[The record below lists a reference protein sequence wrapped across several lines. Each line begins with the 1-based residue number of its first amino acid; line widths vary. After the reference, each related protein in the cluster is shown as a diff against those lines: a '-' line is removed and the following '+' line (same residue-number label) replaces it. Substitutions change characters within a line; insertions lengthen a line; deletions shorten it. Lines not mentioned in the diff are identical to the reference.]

1 MKTDDLVNR
10 IEMLEE
16 QVTLHEQLISTLSL
30 LTIETLAMFDDE
42 EKVNTVLDRFNKSLD
57 KLVDDDRVDTS
68 SVSRDIKTA
77 VTQYWENTDPKKRTS
92 H

>member
-77 VTQYWENTDPKKRTS
+77 VTQYWENTDTKKRTS

>member
-1 MKTDDLVNR
+1 MKTDDLINR

-16 QVTLHEQLISTLSL
+16 QVSLHHQLISTLSL

>member
-16 QVTLHEQLISTLSL
+16 QVSLHQQLISTLSL
-30 LTIETLAMFDDE
+30 LTIQTLAMFDDE

-92 H
+92 P

>member
-42 EKVNTVLDRFNKSLD
+42 EKVNSVLDRFNKSLD
-57 KLVDDDRVDTS
+57 KLVDDDNVDTS
-68 SVSRDIKTA
+68 SVSRDIKST
-77 VTQYWENTDPKKRTS
+77 VIQYWKNTDPKKRTS